1 MLKRKFPACE
11 TCPWPMP
18 TESTFLLAGLFLLL
32 AAAGWALG
40 RFGDRDELEDAPPP
54 LNIDYLKGLNFL
66 LNEQT
71 DQALEHFLKMVRVD
85 DKTIET
91 HFALGSLFR
100 RRGEV
105 DRAIRIHQNIIARP
119 DLAPEQRDQALFSL
133 AKDYLRAG
141 LLDRAENLF
150 IRLAQGS
157 RYQVEALEQLC
168 RIYEQE
174 REWQSAID
182 AGQKLEVLSG
192 QSLAL
197 QIAHYYC
204 ELAEQAVAKK
214 DYGSARNFVK
224 KAQVGRPR
232 TQRGALIRARIAR
245 DTDDAKTARRLYH
258 RIIDENTYLI
268 TEALP
273 ALVEVYSR
281 EGTAAQLD
289 KNLRAHLDNNPNLR
303 NDVAYTAIVNNIGGI
318 DFIDECVEDY
328 MLGEPT
334 LKEFIDLQ
342 TVNAANGEDRQA
354 ALAKVRAALS
364 KLAATIPRY
373 QCRECG
379 FSSQRLLWQC
389 PSCRDW
395 ETQRP
400 FSTVSFDSLLQRSTG
415 M

>member
-1 MLKRKFPACE
+1 
-11 TCPWPMP
+11 MP

-40 RFGDRDELEDAPPP
+40 RFGERDEENVPPP

-119 DLAPEQRDQALFSL
+119 DLAAEQRDQALFSL
-133 AKDYLRAG
+133 AKDYMRAG

-150 IRLAQGS
+150 TQLAQGS
-157 RYQVEALEQLC
+157 RYQVQALENLC

-174 REWQSAID
+174 KEWQLAIES
-182 AGQKLEVLSG
+182 GQKLEVLG
-192 QSLAL
+192 GRSLAL
-197 QIAHYYC
+197 EIAHYYC
-204 ELAEQAVAKK
+204 ELAEAAAASN
-214 DYGSARNFVK
+214 DYEAARKYVK
-224 KAQVGRPR
+224 RAQTGRPR
-232 TQRGALIRARIAR
+232 TMRGALTRAHIAR
-245 DTDDAKTARRLYH
+245 ETEDNKTALRLYH

-268 TEALP
+268 AEALP
-273 ALVEVYSR
+273 EIVAIYER
-281 EGTAAQLD
+281 EGATAELELALESLLKKHPD
-289 KNLRAHLDNNPNLR
+289 MSTL
-303 NDVAYTAIVNNIGGI
+303 VAYTAIVNDIGGVPVI
-318 DFIDECVEDY
+318 DACVEDY
-328 MLGEPT
+328 MLNEPT
-334 LKEFIDLQ
+334 LGEFVDLQ
-342 TVNAANGEDRQA
+342 RLTGPDQTDAT
-354 ALAKVRAALS
+354 ALAKIRKALC
-364 KLAATIPRY
+364 KLASATPRY
-373 QCRECG
+373 QCQECG

-389 PSCRDW
+389 PSCRNW

-400 FSTVSFDSLLQRSTG
+400 ASRVQFDTVLQHSITQR
-415 M
+415 

>member
-1 MLKRKFPACE
+1 
-11 TCPWPMP
+11 MP

-40 RFGDRDELEDAPPP
+40 RFGERDEDEDAPPP
-54 LNIDYLKGLNFL
+54 LNVDYLKGLNFL

-119 DLAPEQRDQALFSL
+119 DLAAEQREQALHSL

-150 IRLAQGS
+150 TQLAQGS
-157 RYQVEALEQLC
+157 RYQVEALENLC

-174 REWQSAID
+174 REWQRAIES
-182 AGQKLEVLSG
+182 GQKLEVLSG
-192 QSLAL
+192 ESLAL

-204 ELAEQAVAKK
+204 ELAEQAVSRK
-214 DYGSARNFVK
+214 DFHAARAFVK
-224 KAQVGRPR
+224 KAQSGRPR
-232 TQRGALIRARIAR
+232 TQRGALTRANIAR
-245 DTDDAKTARRLYH
+245 ETNDTKTALRLYH
-258 RIIDENTYLI
+258 RIIDENTYLT

-273 ALVEVYSR
+273 ALVEIYNADAKT
-281 EGTAAQLD
+281 GQLE
-289 KNLRAHLDNNPNLR
+289 KTLRALLTRMPEMKKDI
-303 NDVAYTAIVNNIGGI
+303 AYTAIVNNIGGI
-318 DFIDECVEDY
+318 DIIDECVEEY
-328 MLGEPT
+328 MLSEPT
-334 LKEFIDLQ
+334 LTEFVDLQ
-342 TVNAANGEDRQA
+342 AVDDATGENRSS
-354 ALAKVRAALS
+354 ALTKVRAALS

-373 QCRECG
+373 QCKECG

-400 FSTVSFDSLLQRSTG
+400 FTTVSFDSLLQRSSTG
-415 M
+415 A

>member
-1 MLKRKFPACE
+1 
-11 TCPWPMP
+11 MP

-40 RFGDRDELEDAPPP
+40 RFGERDEVEEAPP

-71 DQALEHFLKMVRVD
+71 DQALEHFLRMVRVD

-119 DLAPEQRDQALFSL
+119 DLAAEQRDQALYSL
-133 AKDYLRAG
+133 AKDYQRAG
-141 LLDRAENLF
+141 LLDRAESMF
-150 IRLAQGS
+150 ARLAQGS

-174 REWQSAID
+174 KDWRKAID

-192 QSLAL
+192 KSLAL

-204 ELAEQAVAKK
+204 ELAERAAAEG
-214 DYGSARNFVK
+214 DFASARGFVK
-224 KAQVGRPR
+224 KSQSGRPR
-232 TQRGALIRARIAR
+232 TQRGALTRADIAR
-245 DTDDAKTARRLYH
+245 ATGDTKTALKLYQ
-258 RIIDENTYLI
+258 RILDENTYLI

-273 ALVEVYSR
+273 RMVDIYREEGSTAPLEKSLKALLER
-281 EGTAAQLD
+281 QPEMQKD
-289 KNLRAHLDNNPNLR
+289 I
-303 NDVAYTAIVNNIGGI
+303 AYTAVVNDIGGI
-318 DFIDECVEDY
+318 DVIDQCVADY
-328 MLGEPT
+328 MLEEPT
-334 LKEFIDLQ
+334 LAEFIDLQ
-342 TVNAANGEDRQA
+342 S
-354 ALAKVRAALS
+354 LAGSDEQSRVDAMTRVRAGLS
-364 KLAATIPRY
+364 TLASTTPRY
-373 QCRECG
+373 QCKECG
-379 FSSQRLLWQC
+379 FSSKSLLWQC

-400 FSTVSFDSLLQRSTG
+400 FANVQFDSILSRSG
-415 M
+415 INY

>member
-1 MLKRKFPACE
+1 
-11 TCPWPMP
+11 MP

-40 RFGDRDELEDAPPP
+40 RFGERDEDEDAPPP

-119 DLAPEQRDQALFSL
+119 DLAAEQRDQAMYSL

-141 LLDRAENLF
+141 LLDRAENIF
-150 IRLAQGS
+150 GQLAQGS
-157 RYQVEALEQLC
+157 RYQVEALENLC
-168 RIYEQE
+168 KIYEQE
-174 REWQSAID
+174 REWQRAIES
-182 AGQKLEVLSG
+182 GQKLEVLSG

-204 ELAEQAVAKK
+204 ELAEQAVSKK
-214 DYGSARNFVK
+214 DYNAARAFVK
-224 KAQVGRPR
+224 RAQSGRPR
-232 TQRGALIRARIAR
+232 TQRGALTRAHIAHETN
-245 DTDDAKTARRLYH
+245 DSKTALRLYH

-273 ALVEVYSR
+273 ALVRIHEDESTIR
-281 EGTAAQLD
+281 QLD
-289 KNLRAHLDNNPNLR
+289 KSLRALLTKTPGMKT
-303 NDVAYTAIVNNIGGI
+303 DVAYTAIVNDIGGI
-318 DFIDECVEDY
+318 SIIDECVEEY
-328 MLGEPT
+328 MLNEPT
-334 LKEFIDLQ
+334 LTEFVDLQ
-342 TVNAANGEDRQA
+342 TVNDASEADRTS
-354 ALAKVRAALS
+354 ALVKVRAALS
-364 KLAATIPRY
+364 KLASTIPRY
-373 QCRECG
+373 QCKECG
-379 FSSQRLLWQC
+379 FSSQTLLWQC

-400 FSTVSFDSLLQRSTG
+400 FTTVSFDTLLQRSSTSLLTSIS
-415 M
+415 

>member
-1 MLKRKFPACE
+1 
-11 TCPWPMP
+11 MP

-40 RFGDRDELEDAPPP
+40 RFGERDEENVPLP

-119 DLAPEQRDQALFSL
+119 DLAAEQRDQALFSL
-133 AKDYLRAG
+133 AKDYMRAG

-150 IRLAQGS
+150 TQLAQGS
-157 RYQVEALEQLC
+157 RYQVQALENLC

-174 REWQSAID
+174 KEWQLAIES
-182 AGQKLEVLSG
+182 GQKLEVLG
-192 QSLAL
+192 GRSLAL
-197 QIAHYYC
+197 EIAHYYC
-204 ELAEQAVAKK
+204 ELAEAAAASN
-214 DYGSARNFVK
+214 DYEAARKYVK
-224 KAQVGRPR
+224 RAQTGRPR
-232 TQRGALIRARIAR
+232 TMRGALTRAHIAR
-245 DTDDAKTARRLYH
+245 ETEDNKTALRLYH

-268 TEALP
+268 AEALP
-273 ALVEVYSR
+273 EIVAIYER
-281 EGTAAQLD
+281 EGATAELELALESLLKKHPD
-289 KNLRAHLDNNPNLR
+289 MSTL
-303 NDVAYTAIVNNIGGI
+303 VAYTAIVNDICGVPVI
-318 DFIDECVEDY
+318 DACVEDY
-328 MLGEPT
+328 MLNEPT
-334 LKEFIDLQ
+334 LGEFVDLQ
-342 TVNAANGEDRQA
+342 RLTGPDQTDAT
-354 ALAKVRAALS
+354 ALAKVRKALS
-364 KLAATIPRY
+364 KLASATPRY
-373 QCRECG
+373 QCQECG

-389 PSCRDW
+389 PSCRNW

-400 FSTVSFDSLLQRSTG
+400 ASRVQFDTVLQHSITQR
-415 M
+415 

>member
-1 MLKRKFPACE
+1 
-11 TCPWPMP
+11 MP

-32 AAAGWALG
+32 AAAGWAMG
-40 RFGDRDELEDAPPP
+40 RFGERDEEDAPPP

-119 DLAPEQRDQALFSL
+119 DLASEQRDQALYSL
-133 AKDYLRAG
+133 AKDYLAAG

-150 IRLAQGS
+150 ARLAEGS
-157 RYQVEALEQLC
+157 RYQVQALEALC
-168 RIYEQE
+168 SIYEQE
-174 REWQSAID
+174 REWEKAIES
-182 AGQKLEVLSG
+182 GQRLEVLGG

-204 ELAEQAVAKK
+204 ELAESAAAAG
-214 DYGSARNFVK
+214 DYASARQYVK
-224 KAQVGRPR
+224 NAQSGRPR
-232 TQRGALIRARIAR
+232 TMRGALTRAHIAR
-245 DTDDAKTARRLYH
+245 DTDDSKTALRLYH

-268 TEALP
+268 AEALP
-273 ALVEVYSR
+273 EIVAIYTR
-281 EGTAAQLD
+281 EGQVDELERALKSLLD
-289 KNLRAHLDNNPNLR
+289 KNPKMSSL
-303 NDVAYTAIVNNIGGI
+303 VAYTAIVNDIGGI
-318 DFIDECVEDY
+318 AVIDQCVENY
-328 MLGEPT
+328 MLNEPT
-334 LKEFIDLQ
+334 LGEFVDLQ
-342 TVNAANGEDRQA
+342 KLSGDDDGDGADAF
-354 ALAKVRAALS
+354 AKVRHALS
-364 KLAATIPRY
+364 KLAASTPRY
-373 QCRECG
+373 QCQECG

-400 FSTVSFDSLLQRSTG
+400 ASRVQFDTVLQHSITN
-415 M
+415 

>member
-1 MLKRKFPACE
+1 
-11 TCPWPMP
+11 MP

-40 RFGDRDELEDAPPP
+40 RFGERDEEQGAPPP

-119 DLAPEQRDQALFSL
+119 DLAAEQRDQALFSL

-150 IRLAQGS
+150 VRLSQGS
-157 RYQVEALEQLC
+157 RYQVEAFERLC

-174 REWQSAID
+174 HEWQKAID

-192 QSLAL
+192 RSLAL

-204 ELAEQAVAKK
+204 ELAEQSVAKK
-214 DYGSARNFVK
+214 EYTAARAFVK
-224 KAQVGRPR
+224 KAQRGRPR
-232 TQRGALIRARIAR
+232 TLRGALTRAEIAR
-245 DTDDAKTARRLYH
+245 DTNDTKTALRLYH
-258 RIIDENTYLI
+258 RIIDESTYLI

-273 ALVEVYSR
+273 QLVEIYNR
-281 EGTAAQLD
+281 EGSTNQLQR
-289 KNLRAHLDNNPNLR
+289 NLESLFVKHPEIKA
-303 NDVAYTAIVNNIGGI
+303 DVAYTAIVNNIGGI
-318 DFIDECVEDY
+318 KVIDDCVEEY
-328 MLGEPT
+328 MLNEPT
-334 LKEFIDLQ
+334 LTDFIDLQ
-342 TVNAANGEDRQA
+342 SIESENGEHRA
-354 ALAKVRAALS
+354 SALQKVRSALG
-364 KLAATIPRY
+364 KLASITPRY
-373 QCRECG
+373 QCKECG

-389 PSCRDW
+389 PSCKDW

-400 FSTVSFDSLLQRSTG
+400 FTSVRFDSVLQRSPPG
-415 M
+415 N

>member
-1 MLKRKFPACE
+1 
-11 TCPWPMP
+11 MP

-40 RFGDRDELEDAPPP
+40 RFGERDEENVPPP

-119 DLAPEQRDQALFSL
+119 DLAAEQRDQALFSL
-133 AKDYLRAG
+133 AKDYMSAG

-150 IRLAQGS
+150 TQLAQGS
-157 RYQVEALEQLC
+157 RYQVQALENLC

-174 REWQSAID
+174 KEWQLAIES
-182 AGQKLEVLSG
+182 GQKLEVLG
-192 QSLAL
+192 GRSLAL
-197 QIAHYYC
+197 EIAHYYC
-204 ELAEQAVAKK
+204 ELAEAAAASN
-214 DYGSARNFVK
+214 DYEAARKYVK
-224 KAQVGRPR
+224 RAQTGRPR
-232 TQRGALIRARIAR
+232 TMRGALTRAHIAR
-245 DTDDAKTARRLYH
+245 ETEDNKTALRLYH

-268 TEALP
+268 AEALP
-273 ALVEVYSR
+273 EIVAIYER
-281 EGTAAQLD
+281 EGATAKLELALESLLKKHPD
-289 KNLRAHLDNNPNLR
+289 MRTL
-303 NDVAYTAIVNNIGGI
+303 VAYTAIVNDIGGI
-318 DFIDECVEDY
+318 PVIDACVEDY
-328 MLGEPT
+328 MLNEPT
-334 LKEFIDLQ
+334 LGEFVDLQ
-342 TVNAANGEDRQA
+342 RLTGPDQTDAT
-354 ALAKVRAALS
+354 ALAKIRKALC
-364 KLAATIPRY
+364 KLASATPRY
-373 QCRECG
+373 QCQECG

-389 PSCRDW
+389 PSCRNW

-400 FSTVSFDSLLQRSTG
+400 ASRVQFDTVLQHSITQR
-415 M
+415 

>member
-1 MLKRKFPACE
+1 M
-11 TCPWPMP
+11 
-18 TESTFLLAGLFLLL
+18 LL

-40 RFGDRDELEDAPPP
+40 RFGERDDEDAPPP

-119 DLAPEQRDQALFSL
+119 DLAAEQRDQALFSL
-133 AKDYLRAG
+133 AKDYMRAG

-150 IRLAQGS
+150 AQLAQGS
-157 RYQVEALEQLC
+157 RYQVQALENLC

-174 REWQSAID
+174 KEWQLAIES
-182 AGQKLEVLSG
+182 GQKLEVLG
-192 QSLAL
+192 GRSLAL

-204 ELAEQAVAKK
+204 ELAEAAAASN
-214 DYGSARNFVK
+214 DYSAARQYVK
-224 KAQVGRPR
+224 RAQTGRPR
-232 TQRGALIRARIAR
+232 TMRGALTRAHIAR
-245 DTDDAKTARRLYH
+245 ETEDNKTALRLYH

-268 TEALP
+268 AEALP
-273 ALVEVYSR
+273 EIVAIYER
-281 EGTAAQLD
+281 EGATAELE
-289 KNLRAHLDNNPNLR
+289 RALESLLQKHPDMSTL
-303 NDVAYTAIVNNIGGI
+303 VAYTAIVNDIGGVRVI
-318 DFIDECVEDY
+318 DACVKAY
-328 MLGEPT
+328 MLNEPT
-334 LKEFIDLQ
+334 LGEFVDLQ
-342 TVNAANGEDRQA
+342 RLSGTDQNVET
-354 ALAKVRAALS
+354 ALAKVRKALS
-364 KLAATIPRY
+364 KLASATPRY
-373 QCRECG
+373 QCQECG

-389 PSCRDW
+389 PSCRNW

-400 FSTVSFDSLLQRSTG
+400 ASRVQFDTVLQHSITAR
-415 M
+415 